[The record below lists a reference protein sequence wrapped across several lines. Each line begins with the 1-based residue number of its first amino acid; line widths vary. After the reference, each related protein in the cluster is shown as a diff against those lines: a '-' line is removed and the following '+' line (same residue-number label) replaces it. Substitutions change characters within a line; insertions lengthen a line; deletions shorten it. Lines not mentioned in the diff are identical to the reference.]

1 MISTAVVKNLDDPL
15 LDTNGD
21 FGFNKH
27 KRYQKE
33 ESSAIVSVV
42 LESLEDSNVDELF
55 DSGSGCYKFCRAP
68 LRCPLASR

>member
-1 MISTAVVKNLDDPL
+1 MVVSGWPGSDSRMGVVKL
-15 LDTNGD
+15 
-21 FGFNKH
+21 GFNRH

-42 LESLEDSNVDELF
+42 IESLEDSNVDDLF
-55 DSGSGCYKFCRAP
+55 DSGSDCYKFCRAP